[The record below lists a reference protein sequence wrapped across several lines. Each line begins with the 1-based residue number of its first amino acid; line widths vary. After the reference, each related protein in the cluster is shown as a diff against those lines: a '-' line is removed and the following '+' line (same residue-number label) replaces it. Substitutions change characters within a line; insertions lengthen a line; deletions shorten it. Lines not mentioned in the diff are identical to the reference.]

1 MKLVVITGC
10 LGFIGMHVTRACL
23 ERGWRVYGI
32 DKRTYAAN
40 GIEDLSDLCEGVDLS
55 KFTFV
60 EGDIC
65 ELKDIPSCDYIINIA
80 AETHVGNSIIDSTD
94 FIHSNVTGVKNLL
107 DIIRRK
113 PSNVTRKP
121 IFFHFSTDEVYGDI
135 VEGSHT
141 ETSPLSPSNP
151 YSASKAAADMLIKA
165 WARTYGIDYLIL
177 RPTNNY
183 GTYQYPEKLI
193 PLVVKLLQQGR
204 KIRLHNKGDPYR
216 NWLHAGDTAQAV
228 TKIIES
234 GAVNEIFNVAGGFEQ
249 KNYDT
254 VCKIVNSYYNG
265 SYDLEYLGCQELLDF
280 SYKREGQ
287 DVRYSVD
294 DSKLRSLGWKPEK
307 KFDQEIDHI
316 VEHYINHFRW

>member
-151 YSASKAAADMLIKA
+151 YSSSKAAYKGLGTNIWNRLFNLAPYQQLSHLSISRKA
-165 WARTYGIDYLIL
+165 
-177 RPTNNY
+177 
-183 GTYQYPEKLI
+183 
-193 PLVVKLLQQGR
+193 
-204 KIRLHNKGDPYR
+204 
-216 NWLHAGDTAQAV
+216 
-228 TKIIES
+228 
-234 GAVNEIFNVAGGFEQ
+234 
-249 KNYDT
+249 
-254 VCKIVNSYYNG
+254 NS
-265 SYDLEYLGCQELLDF
+265 SSC
-280 SYKREGQ
+280 
-287 DVRYSVD
+287 
-294 DSKLRSLGWKPEK
+294 
-307 KFDQEIDHI
+307 
-316 VEHYINHFRW
+316 

>member
-1 MKLVVITGC
+1 MKLVVVTGC
-10 LGFIGMHVTRACL
+10 LGFIGMHVTKACL
-23 ERGWRVYGI
+23 EKGWRVYGI
-32 DKRTYAAN
+32 DKKTYAAN
-40 GIEDLSDLCEGVDLS
+40 TRTDLIKFCEGLDLQNLTLS
-55 KFTFV
+55 F
-60 EGDIC
+60 EDIC
-65 ELKDIPSCDYIINIA
+65 ELKDLPNCDYIINVA

-94 FIHSNVTGVKNLL
+94 FIHSNVAGVKNLL

-113 PSNVTRKP
+113 PSNVARKP

-135 VEGSHT
+135 VDGSHT
-141 ETSPLSPSNP
+141 EESPLSPSNP
-151 YSASKAAADMLIKA
+151 YSASKAASDMLIKA

-204 KIRLHNKGDPYR
+204 KIRLHNRGEPYR
-216 NWLHAGDTAQAV
+216 NWLHAADTAGAV
-228 TKIIES
+228 VKIIES

-265 SYDLEYLGCQELLDF
+265 GYDREYVGGEDLLDF
-280 SYKREGQ
+280 SYVREGQ

-294 DSKLRSLGWKPEK
+294 DAKLRNLGWKPERS
-307 KFDQEIDHI
+307 FDQEIDHI
-316 VEHYINHFRW
+316 VKHYKNHFRW